1 MPVAPSGTR
10 LRLQGLPDIT
20 GQAAVWR
27 ADELARQAGATR
39 PTGHAV
45 LDAVLPGGGWPVG
58 ALVEVLQPQAGQG
71 EWRLLLPA
79 LGASPRV
86 RWCWSTRRTGPSC
99 RLWRRRGWTPRAC

>member
-1 MPVAPSGTR
+1 MRPMPVAPSGTR

-27 ADELARQAGATR
+27 ADELARNVGATR
-39 PTGHAV
+39 PTGHAA

-71 EWRLLLPA
+71 EW
-79 LGASPRV
+79 GA
-86 RWCWSTRRTGPSC
+86 
-99 RLWRRRGWTPRAC
+99 